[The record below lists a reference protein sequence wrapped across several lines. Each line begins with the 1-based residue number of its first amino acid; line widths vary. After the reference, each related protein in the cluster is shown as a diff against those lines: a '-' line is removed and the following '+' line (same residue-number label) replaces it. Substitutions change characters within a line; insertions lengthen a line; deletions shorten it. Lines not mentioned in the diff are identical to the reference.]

1 MFDLINTLA
10 IVTGAAEG
18 IGFAIANGFKQNGAI
33 VLAVDVKK
41 TNFDYNITGDVS
53 ENSTYQKIKKILGK
67 VTFQNLILVNNAGVT
82 FPSPSPYPKEK
93 WDLTI
98 KINLTS
104 PYLMIENIIPFFQKI
119 NKGSIINITS
129 LGAERAFPNNPSYIA
144 SKSGLKMLTKF
155 YAKSLGR
162 YGVRANNVG
171 PGYMVTE
178 MTKKAY
184 SDLQTKQGREKH
196 TFLGRWGKPED
207 LVGVCV
213 FLATDASSYITGQDI
228 YVDGGWTSNGL
239 VECENV

>member
-1 MFDLINTLA
+1 M
-10 IVTGAAEG
+10 G
-18 IGFAIANGFKQNGAI
+18 
-33 VLAVDVKK
+33 
-41 TNFDYNITGDVS
+41 FDYKNKFKLTLSNDRKY
-53 ENSTYQKIKKILGK
+53 NSI
-67 VTFQNLILVNNAGVT
+67 
-82 FPSPSPYPKEK
+82 
-93 WDLTI
+93 
-98 KINLTS
+98 
-104 PYLMIENIIPFFQKI
+104 FQKI

-171 PGYMVTE
+171 PGYIVTE

-184 SDLQTKQGREKH
+184 FDLQTKQAREKH

-213 FLATDASSYITGQDI
+213 FLASDASSYITGQDI
-228 YVDGGWTSNGL
+228 YVDGGWNSNGL
-239 VECENV
+239 VEHENV